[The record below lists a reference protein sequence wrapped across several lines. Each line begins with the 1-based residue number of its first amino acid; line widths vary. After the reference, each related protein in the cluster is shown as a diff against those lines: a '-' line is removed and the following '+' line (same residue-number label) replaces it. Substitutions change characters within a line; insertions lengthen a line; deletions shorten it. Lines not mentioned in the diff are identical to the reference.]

1 MATYEPEPEPAR
13 ELTIP
18 ETADALHVAA
28 LRAAKAAE
36 TFLQARGEWREA
48 RSALSETWAGYIAA
62 KDRQDDPEVARPA
75 Y

>member
-1 MATYEPEPEPAR
+1 MATYGPEPAR

-28 LRAAKAAE
+28 LRVAKAAE
-36 TFLQARGEWREA
+36 TFLAARSEWREA
-48 RSALSETWAGYIAA
+48 RSALSDAWAGYITA